1 MKDDVSTRLRLGD
14 HSALEEV
21 IDRYGAYAAKIIA
34 VYVNRVLP
42 AEDMEEIL
50 SDVFIKLWNSR
61 ARIEGEVKPYL
72 AAIARNTARQ
82 RLREYHPTEAL
93 PEGVEWVDADPLP
106 EQQVESAEQ
115 AAGLRQ
121 LIDTMPAEIR
131 ELFIRFYYLG
141 QTVDEIAAVTG
152 QNASTLRG
160 RLRRERMKL
169 KEYLLEGGISND

>member
-1 MKDDVSTRLRLGD
+1 MKDDLSTRLRLGD

-72 AAIARNTARQ
+72 A
-82 RLREYHPTEAL
+82 
-93 PEGVEWVDADPLP
+93 
-106 EQQVESAEQ
+106 
-115 AAGLRQ
+115 
-121 LIDTMPAEIR
+121 
-131 ELFIRFYYLG
+131 
-141 QTVDEIAAVTG
+141 
-152 QNASTLRG
+152 
-160 RLRRERMKL
+160 
-169 KEYLLEGGISND
+169 